1 MSFRLFVWYCMVGGA
16 WAGFI
21 GWVFGAV
28 LAPSPGEGYGA
39 TILHDCIQGVLL
51 ALVIACGLSFL
62 DAAFNVSLRRID
74 KVVVRVVAGIFVGL
88 FAGLLGSFIGG
99 SLLYAALHIDMPS
112 TLKTILSAAAFIL
125 GWTIVGF
132 LIGFSICFFEVVA
145 GLLTRK
151 DFGGGVKKF
160 TKCVIGGAIGGIV
173 GGLIAF
179 TLSELAANLIQKANL
194 STPTALG
201 FIAIGACI
209 GLLVGLAQV
218 MLKEAWIKVE
228 AGFRPGREMLL
239 LKERT
244 SIGRAEDSDIALF
257 GDSGVEKAHANIVLE
272 GGRYFLE
279 DLQTPAGTYVNDQ
292 KVECRAPLKAGD
304 QIRIGKSVL
313 RFNERT
319 KRKE

>member
-1 MSFRLFVWYCMVGGA
+1 MSFRLFVWYCMIGGA

-21 GWVFGAV
+21 GWVFGTV
-28 LAPSPGEGYGA
+28 LAPSSGGGYGA
-39 TILHDCIQGVLL
+39 SILHDCIQGVLL
-51 ALVIACGLSFL
+51 ALVVACGLSFL
-62 DAAFNVSLRRID
+62 DAAFNVSLRQID
-74 KVVVRVVAGIFVGL
+74 KVLVRVVAGVFVGL

-99 SLLYAALHIDMPS
+99 SLLYATLHIEMPS
-112 TLKTILSAAAFIL
+112 TLKTILSAAAFIF

-132 LIGFSICFFEVVA
+132 LIGFSICFFEVIA
-145 GLLTRK
+145 GLLARK
-151 DFGGGVKKF
+151 DVSGAFKKF
-160 TKCVIGGAIGGIV
+160 TKCVIGGAIGGVV

-179 TLSELAANLIQKANL
+179 TLGELAANLIHKANL
-194 STPTALG
+194 WTPTALG

-218 MLKEAWIKVE
+218 MLKEAWIRVE

-244 SIGRAEDSDIALF
+244 SIGRAEGSDIALF
-257 GDSGVEKAHANIVLE
+257 GDSGVEKAHANIVLD

-279 DLQTPAGTYVNDQ
+279 DLEAPGGTFVNDQ
-292 KVECRAPLKAGD
+292 KIEGRAPLKAGD

-319 KRKE
+319 KRKV

>member
-21 GWVFGAV
+21 GWVFGIV
-28 LAPSPGEGYGA
+28 LAPLPGAGYGA

-51 ALVIACGLSFL
+51 ALVVACGLSFL
-62 DAAFNVSLRRID
+62 DAAFNVSLRQID
-74 KVVVRVVAGIFVGL
+74 KVLVRVVAGVFVGL
-88 FAGLLGSFIGG
+88 FAGLFGSFIGG
-99 SLLYAALHIDMPS
+99 SLHYATLHIDMPS
-112 TLKTILSAAAFIL
+112 TLKTILSAAAYIF

-145 GLLTRK
+145 GLLAGK
-151 DFGGGVKKF
+151 DVGGAFKKF
-160 TKCVIGGAIGGIV
+160 TKCVIGGAIGGVV

-179 TLSELAANLIQKANL
+179 TLGELAANLSQKADL
-194 STPTALG
+194 WTPTALG

-218 MLKEAWIKVE
+218 MLKEAWIRVE
-228 AGFRPGREMLL
+228 VGFRPGREMLL

-244 SIGRAEDSDIALF
+244 SIGRAEGSDIALF
-257 GDSGVEKAHANIVLE
+257 GDSGVEKAHANIVLD

-279 DLQTPAGTYVNDQ
+279 DLQAPGGTFVNDQ
-292 KVECRAPLKAGD
+292 KVAGRAPLKAGD

-319 KRKE
+319 KRRD

>member
-28 LAPSPGEGYGA
+28 LAPSPGGGYGA

-51 ALVIACGLSFL
+51 ALVVACGLSFL
-62 DAAFNVSLRRID
+62 DAAFNVSLRQMD
-74 KVVVRVVAGIFVGL
+74 KVLVRVVAGVFVGL

-99 SLLYAALHIDMPS
+99 SLLYATLHIEMAS
-112 TLKTILSAAAFIL
+112 TLKTILSAAAFIF

-132 LIGFSICFFEVVA
+132 LIGFSICFFEVIA
-145 GLLTRK
+145 GLLARK
-151 DFGGGVKKF
+151 DVSGAFKKF
-160 TKCVIGGAIGGIV
+160 TKCVIGGAIGGVV

-179 TLSELAANLIQKANL
+179 TLGELAANLIQKANL
-194 STPTALG
+194 WTPTALG

-218 MLKEAWIKVE
+218 MLKEAWIRVE

-244 SIGRAEDSDIALF
+244 SIGRAEGSDIALF
-257 GDSGVEKAHANIVLE
+257 GDSGVEKAHAYIVLD

-279 DLQTPAGTYVNDQ
+279 DLQTPGGTFVNDR
-292 KVECRAPLKAGD
+292 KVEGRASLNAGD
-304 QIRIGKSVL
+304 RIRIGKSVL

>member
-28 LAPSPGEGYGA
+28 LAPSPGGGYGA

-51 ALVIACGLSFL
+51 ALVVACGLSFL
-62 DAAFNVSLRRID
+62 DAAFNVSLQQLD
-74 KVVVRVVAGIFVGL
+74 KVLVRVGAGVFVGL

-112 TLKTILSAAAFIL
+112 TLKTILSAAAFVF

-132 LIGFSICFFEVVA
+132 LIGLSICFFEVVA
-145 GLLTRK
+145 GLLARK
-151 DFGGGVKKF
+151 DFGGAFKKF

-179 TLSELAANLIQKANL
+179 TLSELAVQMIQKANL
-194 STPTALG
+194 WTPTALG

-244 SIGRAEDSDIALF
+244 SIGRAESSDIALF
-257 GDSGVEKAHANIVLE
+257 GDSGVEKAHAYIVLD

-279 DLQTPAGTYVNDQ
+279 DLHTPGGTFVNDQ
-292 KVECRAPLKAGD
+292 KVEGRASLNAGD
-304 QIRIGKSVL
+304 RIRIGKSVL
-313 RFNERT
+313 RFNERA
-319 KRKE
+319 KSKD

>member
-21 GWVFGAV
+21 GWIFGTI
-28 LAPSPGEGYGA
+28 LAPVPGGGYGA

-51 ALVIACGLSFL
+51 ALVVACGLSFL
-62 DAAFNVSLRRID
+62 DAAFNVSLRQID
-74 KVVVRVVAGIFVGL
+74 KVLVRVGAGVFVGL

-99 SLLYAALHIDMPS
+99 SLLYATLHIDMPS
-112 TLKTILSAAAFIL
+112 TLQTILSAAAFIF

-145 GLLTRK
+145 GLLARK
-151 DFGGGVKKF
+151 DVGGAFKKF
-160 TKCVIGGAIGGIV
+160 TKCVIGGAIGGVV

-179 TLSELAANLIQKANL
+179 TLSELAAYLIQKANL
-194 STPTALG
+194 WTPTALG
-201 FIAIGACI
+201 FIAIGASI

-218 MLKEAWIKVE
+218 MLKEAWIRVE

-244 SIGRAEDSDIALF
+244 SIGRAEGSDIALF
-257 GDSGVEKAHANIVLE
+257 GDSGVEKAHANIILD

-279 DLQTPAGTYVNDQ
+279 DLQAPGGTFVNDQ
-292 KVECRAPLKAGD
+292 KVEGRAPLKAGD

-313 RFNERT
+313 RFHERT
-319 KRKE
+319 KRQD